1 MSLRALLNL
10 GSLFKEC
17 CTFLMKQFIFI
28 LHVMINFSSLEKVQK
43 VWKKLHTL
51 QKAEQASVTRLGNF
65 LHFGQPFKTG
75 GNNYFRQ
82 IAHIVRQ
89 FLESCQNHSFFSE
102 IIFGHFLQTFVRFLF
117 GHTGNGTPSISLKT
131 RGKRSYVQKLLMLI
145 DWLTQSLEIY
155 LTLSRAK
162 SSFDL
167 DPKMIT

>member
-1 MSLRALLNL
+1 MTYLIRSECFNSGQNNSAKICLLHPDL
-10 GSLFKEC
+10 
-17 CTFLMKQFIFI
+17 
-28 LHVMINFSSLEKVQK
+28 
-43 VWKKLHTL
+43 WKKYKKYG
-51 QKAEQASVTRLGNF
+51 KA
-65 LHFGQPFKTG
+65 P
-75 GNNYFRQ
+75 
-82 IAHIVRQ
+82 HIVEGCNGQCDQIGQ

-167 DPKMIT
+167 DPKRIT